1 MKKRKLV
8 KTILISYIL
17 YALVLILCIGSV
29 VLYQNVNS
37 QKEKSQTMA
46 FAYTKAAAEFIDG
59 DALEKYINTGEKD
72 NYYTEIENYLTAN
85 LNNSDIHDFYIGV
98 PREDDI
104 LFLVDV
110 SKIGDTFV
118 LGDTVKY
125 DEYTEGT
132 KEFLASVF
140 SQNAAEEVISGYENG
155 IYIATACSPIFNR
168 EGDPVAIVAVDLL
181 VPNIKSEITSAL
193 MSVNIVIIILVILSA
208 FASFY
213 FEWKRVIIPIQTLNN
228 ETKQIVNNLES
239 GIKPEINIKTGN
251 EIEELSNSFSQMY
264 GEIHDYIDRL
274 SIVTSE
280 KERIGAELDVA
291 AKIQASML
299 PCIFPPFPN
308 RKEFE
313 IFAMMNPAKEVGG
326 DFYDFFM
333 VDNDHLAIVVADVSG
348 KGVPAALFMV
358 IGKTLIKDHTAFH
371 SDLGDVFTEVNDI
384 LCASNSE
391 EMFITAFEGVL
402 NIHTGEFRYVNA
414 GHEIPFICEKGEVYK
429 PFPVKAGFV
438 LAGMDGLHYKG
449 GSITLKPGDKLFQYT
464 DGVTEATDSTN
475 KLFGMDNL
483 QKTLVKNSN
492 KSMHELLAA
501 VKESIDAFVGDAPQ
515 FDDITMLGLEYKGDK
530 NMLEKTLDATIEN
543 IDPITDFI
551 NEQLELSSCPLKVIT
566 QIDVAIDEIFS
577 NIARYAYQS
586 KVGKATVQIEIFEDP
601 KSVAI
606 TFIDSGIQFNP
617 LDLKDPDISAKAE
630 VREVGGLGVYIVKKS
645 MDKVTY
651 EYQDGKNI
659 LTIQKNFETEVKKQ

>member
-8 KTILISYIL
+8 RTILISYIL

-29 VLYQNVNS
+29 VLYQNVNT
-37 QKEKSQTMA
+37 QKEKSKTTA

-59 DALEKYINTGEKD
+59 DALEKYINSGEKD
-72 NYYTEIENYLTAN
+72 SYYTEIENYLTAS
-85 LNNSDIHDFYIGV
+85 LNNSDIQDFYIGV

-104 LFLVDV
+104 LFLVDI
-110 SKIGDTFV
+110 SKTEDTLL

-125 DEYTEGT
+125 DEYAEGT

-140 SQNAAEEVISGYENG
+140 CQNPSEEIISGYENG
-155 IYIATACSPIFNR
+155 IYIATACSPILNSAG
-168 EGDPVAIVAVDLL
+168 EPVAIVAVDLL
-181 VPNIKSEITSAL
+181 VPNLRSEIISAL
-193 MSVNIVIIILVILSA
+193 MSVNIVIIVLVILSA

-213 FEWKRVIIPIQTLNN
+213 FEWKRVIVPIQTLNN

-239 GIKPEINIKTGN
+239 GVQPKINIKTGN
-251 EIEELSNSFSQMY
+251 EIEELSDSFSQMY
-264 GEIHDYIDRL
+264 SEIHDYIKRL
-274 SIVTSE
+274 SVVTSE
-280 KERIGAELDVA
+280 KERISAELDVA

-371 SDLGDVFTEVNDI
+371 KDLGDVFTEVNDI

-414 GHEIPFICEKGEVYK
+414 GHEIPFICKKGNVYK
-429 PFPVKAGFV
+429 PFPIKAGFV
-438 LAGMDGLHYKG
+438 LAGMEGIHYKG
-449 GSITLKPGDKLFQYT
+449 GCITLEPGDKLFQYT
-464 DGVTEATDSTN
+464 DGVTEAADSSN
-475 KLFGMDNL
+475 KLFGMDKL
-483 QKTLVKNSN
+483 EKTLVKNSN
-492 KSMHELLAA
+492 KSMHELL
-501 VKESIDAFVGDAPQ
+501 VEVQKDIDSFVGNTPQ

-530 NMLEKTLDATIEN
+530 NMQEKTLDATIEN
-543 IDPITDFI
+543 IDVITDFI
-551 NEQLELSSCPLKVIT
+551 NEQLELSGCPLKAQT

-586 KVGKATVQIEIFEDP
+586 KVGQATVRIEMFEDP

-606 TFIDSGIQFNP
+606 TFIDSGIPFNP
-617 LDLKDPDISAKAE
+617 LEMKDPDTSAKAE

-645 MDKVTY
+645 MDKVSY
-651 EYQDGKNI
+651 ENKDGKNI
-659 LTIQKNFETEVKKQ
+659 LRIQKNYETEAKK